1 MSAGK
6 SANKHH
12 ALEEWKAKMR
22 GILRVFTLFYR
33 VRNGW
38 PLRAVRR
45 STKLE
50 PPTITMRLIQQKFN
64 WNNVLVKF
72 WEPKYRRWVF
82 PATPRLPVS
91 CDTEGIL
98 SATTYVR
105 NYYTGGR
112 RAIGEIK

>member
-1 MSAGK
+1 MPAGK

-22 GILRVFTLFYR
+22 LTLRMIPARCQLCQTS
-33 VRNGW
+33 W
-38 PLRAVRR
+38 PPRAWWGRDV
-45 STKLE
+45 E

-105 NYYTGGR
+105 EYYTGGG